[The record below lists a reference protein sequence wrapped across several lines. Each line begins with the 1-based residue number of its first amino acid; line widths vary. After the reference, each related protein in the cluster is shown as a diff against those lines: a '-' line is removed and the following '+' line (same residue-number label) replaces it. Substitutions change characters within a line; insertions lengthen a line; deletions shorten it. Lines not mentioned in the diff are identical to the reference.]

1 METLPDPFEGL
12 GKALTTLR
20 MRAGF
25 LTQTQASD
33 ALKIDKGQISRWENE
48 IPRPTLENLGRV
60 LAGYGATL
68 DDLAVAI
75 RREQTAIARADGP
88 TDEEL
93 IQSLTEAIRRVEGRQ
108 AETEE
113 RMQRLEKDLSRTTG

>member
-12 GKALTTLR
+12 GKALTRLR

-25 LTQTQASD
+25 MTQTQASD

-60 LAGYGATL
+60 LAGYSATL
-68 DDLAVAI
+68 SDLDVAL
-75 RREQTAIARADGP
+75 RGEQAAIAKAEGP

-93 IQSLTEAIRRVEGRQ
+93 IRSLTEAIRRVEGRQ

-113 RMQRLEKDLSRTTG
+113 RVERLEKDLTRTTG